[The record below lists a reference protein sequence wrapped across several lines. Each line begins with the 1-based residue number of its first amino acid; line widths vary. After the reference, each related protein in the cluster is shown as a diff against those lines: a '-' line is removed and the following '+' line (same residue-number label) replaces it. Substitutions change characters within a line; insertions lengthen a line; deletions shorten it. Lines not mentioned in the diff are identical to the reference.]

1 MEKSW
6 RKLLSGKDV
15 SVIVYRIRERSQ
27 LSPITII
34 VKTFVIEKGTVKVHE
49 VENILVLREKH
60 ESKLKVLYHR

>member
-15 SVIVYRIRERSQ
+15 SVMIIVYRIRERSQ

-34 VKTFVIEKGTVKVHE
+34 LKTLVIEKGTVKVHE
-49 VENILVLREKH
+49 VKIF
-60 ESKLKVLYHR
+60 

>member
-27 LSPITII
+27 LTII
-34 VKTFVIEKGTVKVHE
+34 VKTFVIEKGTVKVHG
-49 VENILVLREKH
+49 VKIF
-60 ESKLKVLYHR
+60 

>member
-15 SVIVYRIRERSQ
+15 RVIVYRIRERPQ

-34 VKTFVIEKGTVKVHE
+34 VKTFVIEKGTVKVYE
-49 VENILVLREKH
+49 VKIF
-60 ESKLKVLYHR
+60 

>member
-27 LSPITII
+27 SSPITII
-34 VKTFVIEKGTVKVHE
+34 VETFVIGKGTVKVHE
-49 VENILVLREKH
+49 VKIF
-60 ESKLKVLYHR
+60 

>member
-15 SVIVYRIRERSQ
+15 RVIVYRIRERSQ

-34 VKTFVIEKGTVKVHE
+34 VKTFVIEKGTMEVYEVK
-49 VENILVLREKH
+49 IF
-60 ESKLKVLYHR
+60 

>member
-49 VENILVLREKH
+49 VKIL
-60 ESKLKVLYHR
+60 